1 MKFFHNNFILIFS
14 TLILISL
21 PQAAESFEN
30 GRVTIEYYGETGCS
44 HCDTF
49 TSETVPYFENKYNI
63 KIDVSGYDILDPDIY
78 KKCEKLLKEKGY
90 IFRYFPVLFIGNNI
104 YQGETEIK
112 GNLEEEIVYT
122 VKNSSY
128 RPVQKAST
136 LSSESSTSG
145 KVKSDSLVFN
155 TAAITVLA
163 AGLVDGINPCAFTV
177 LLFFF
182 SYLSLRRKSYNG
194 FLKAGITFI
203 SAVFLTYI
211 LIGFGFYSFL
221 SAIFDFGKIRFIIR
235 ISVTLMTMIF
245 AFLSFADYF
254 NIKNG
259 MSGKII
265 LKLPDS
271 INKQIHSA
279 VRSGL
284 RESAFTAAVFLTG
297 IIVSFMELACTGQI
311 YLPSIVYILRT
322 ENFNSGLRLLL
333 LYNTGFILPLCS
345 VFIMLS
351 TGIKSEKISLFF
363 SRNMIYTK
371 LLIALV
377 FIILSV
383 SVWLF

>member
-14 TLILISL
+14 TLIFISL

-163 AGLVDGINPCAFTV
+163 AGLVDGVNPCAFTV

-182 SYLSLRRKSYNG
+182 
-194 FLKAGITFI
+194 FI
-203 SAVFLTYI
+203 SFSQAE
-211 LIGFGFYSFL
+211 
-221 SAIFDFGKIRFIIR
+221 II
-235 ISVTLMTMIF
+235 
-245 AFLSFADYF
+245 
-254 NIKNG
+254 
-259 MSGKII
+259 
-265 LKLPDS
+265 
-271 INKQIHSA
+271 
-279 VRSGL
+279 
-284 RESAFTAAVFLTG
+284 
-297 IIVSFMELACTGQI
+297 
-311 YLPSIVYILRT
+311 
-322 ENFNSGLRLLL
+322 
-333 LYNTGFILPLCS
+333 
-345 VFIMLS
+345 
-351 TGIKSEKISLFF
+351 
-363 SRNMIYTK
+363 
-371 LLIALV
+371 
-377 FIILSV
+377 
-383 SVWLF
+383 

>member
-14 TLILISL
+14 TLIFISL

-211 LIGFGFYSFL
+211 LIGFGFYSLL

-271 INKQIHSA
+271 INKQIHIA

>member
-1 MKFFHNNFILIFS
+1 MKFFQNNFVLIFS
-14 TLILISL
+14 TLIFISL
-21 PQAAESFEN
+21 PQAADSFEN
-30 GRVTIEYYGETGCS
+30 SRITIEYYGETGCS

-63 KIDVSGYDILDPDIY
+63 KIDVSAYDILDPDIY
-78 KKCEKLLKEKGY
+78 KKCEELLKEKGY

-112 GNLEEEIVYT
+112 GNLEEEIIYT
-122 VKNSSY
+122 VKKSSY
-128 RPVQKAST
+128 RPVQKVST

-145 KVKSDSLVFN
+145 KVKSYSLVFN
-155 TAAITVLA
+155 TAGITVLA
-163 AGLVDGINPCAFTV
+163 AGLVDGVNPCAFTV

-271 INKQIHSA
+271 INKQIHRA

-345 VFIMLS
+345 VFFMLS